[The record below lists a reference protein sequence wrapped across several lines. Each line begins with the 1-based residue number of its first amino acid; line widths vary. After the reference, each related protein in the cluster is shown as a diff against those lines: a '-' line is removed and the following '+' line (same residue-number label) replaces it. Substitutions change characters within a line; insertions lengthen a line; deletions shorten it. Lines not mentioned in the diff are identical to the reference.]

1 MTSRAGY
8 MGYGLV
14 FAAAFLISAA
24 VAGHFLPGSRV
35 IAPHIDPVNDGSP
48 LLVSSQTFPFE
59 QWTVTITVPVNSS
72 VYRGARLA
80 DKSVIIYGNI
90 SENVWLTD
98 SYRSMMND
106 PAQAPLYDALTGAF
120 RKVRAAKNLTSDE
133 YLELMAVYVQSL
145 RYETV
150 PENPAKFPVETVM
163 ERAGDCDDKSL
174 LLAGLLSHEGYRVA
188 LLSFGPEAHMAV
200 GVGAGTYLYK
210 NTGYAFI
217 ETTNFSYVGV
227 PTEVLESG
235 LALQSDP
242 VVIPIGNG
250 TLLYGSGDETRYISD
265 AENVTGARAD
275 AMEPQIRA
283 TANDLD
289 AKQAVIASLEA
300 RMAGLLNSG
309 DMAQY
314 NAEVPQHN
322 TLVTAY
328 NAELS
333 GYQQDFALY
342 QHYAEIHNY
351 ILLNVFNRKGVY
363 TFVRNNMTA

>member
-8 MGYGLV
+8 LGYGLV

-35 IAPHIDPVNDGSP
+35 IAPRIDPVIDGSP
-48 LLVSSQTFPFE
+48 PIISSQTFPFE

-72 VYRGARLA
+72 VYHGARLA
-80 DKSVIIYGNI
+80 DKSVVIYGNI
-90 SENVWLTD
+90 SENVWLAD

-106 PAQAPLYDALTGAF
+106 PSQAPLYDALAGAF
-120 RKVRAAKNLTSDE
+120 RNVRAARNLTSDE
-133 YLELMAVYVQSL
+133 YIELMALYVQSF
-145 RYETV
+145 RYESV
-150 PENPAKFPVETVM
+150 PENPPKFPVETVV

-174 LLAGLLSHEGYRVA
+174 LLAGLLTHEGYRVA

-200 GVGAGTYLYK
+200 GIGSGTYLYK
-210 NTGYAFI
+210 NTGYAFL

-235 LALQSDP
+235 LALRSDP

-265 AENVTGARAD
+265 TGNVTGARAD
-275 AMEPQIRA
+275 AMEPHIRA

-289 AKQAVIASLEA
+289 AKQAAIASLEA
-300 RMAGLLNSG
+300 RMAGFRDSG
-309 DMAQY
+309 DMTQY
-314 NAEVPQHN
+314 NGRIPEHN
-322 TLVTAY
+322 DLVTAY
-328 NAELS
+328 NTELS
-333 GYQQDFALY
+333 GYQQDYALY
-342 QHYAEIHNY
+342 QRYAEIHNY

-363 TFVRNNMTA
+363 TFVRNNMTS

>member
-1 MTSRAGY
+1 
-8 MGYGLV
+8 
-14 FAAAFLISAA
+14 
-24 VAGHFLPGSRV
+24 V

-59 QWTVTITVPVNSS
+59 QGTVTITVPVNSS

-289 AKQAVIASLEA
+289 AKQAAIASLEA
-300 RMAGLLNSG
+300 RMAGLRNSG

-314 NAEVPQHN
+314 NAEVPEHN